1 MHAHFVY
8 IFTKKQVAR
17 KLLMLEAELER
28 SEERGDS
35 AEKWVGTKSV
45 QCLVS

>member
-1 MHAHFVY
+1 MHAHLF
-8 IFTKKQVAR
+8 IFYEKQVAR

-35 AEKWVGTKSV
+35 AEK
-45 QCLVS
+45 